1 MGLFDWLLGKK
12 KQEPGVKPYFDPTK
26 VKLEDLR
33 PGWLVDFDMKTWEVI
48 ARHRYDMGD
57 GFEMIEWELRSGNE
71 IRYLCR
77 EEDDGIYW
85 TLMKKVPLGA
95 IDPGLKKHILQ
106 YEDPPQRLQY
116 EGMVY
121 EMVSYGGAKFFKN
134 GMPPAV
140 PFLYWEYESSDGTKV
155 VTVEQWGDTEF
166 EASAGEY
173 VEEYQFSNILPRE

>member
-12 KQEPGVKPYFDPTK
+12 KQEEIKPYFDPTK

-57 GFEMIEWELRSGNE
+57 GFEMIEWELRSSNE

-106 YEDPPQRLQY
+106 NEDPPQRLQY

-134 GMPPAV
+134 GMPPAI

-155 VTVEQWGDTEF
+155 ITVEQWGDTEF